1 MEERIKYSV
10 AAMEDK
16 KRQSH
21 LEKALRSVRIPSSLQ
36 LGRFKQCRAN
46 QKDMHSSNN
55 TLT

>member
-36 LGRFKQCRAN
+36 SGRFKQCRAN
-46 QKDMHSSNN
+46 QRICIAR
-55 TLT
+55 TIL

>member
-36 LGRFKQCRAN
+36 SVRCKHCGTDQRFMYSLN
-46 QKDMHSSNN
+46 S
-55 TLT
+55 TLI

>member
-36 LGRFKQCRAN
+36 SVRCKHCGT
-46 QKDMHSSNN
+46 D
-55 TLT
+55 

>member
-21 LEKALRSVRIPSSLQ
+21 LEKALRSVRTLSSLRSVQ
-36 LGRFKQCRAN
+36 CKQCGT
-46 QKDMHSSNN
+46 D
-55 TLT
+55 